1 MRLQKFMAKAGIAS
15 RRKSEKIILDERVMV
30 NDKIIKELGFKINPD
45 KDIIKVDNKIIY
57 IEEEKIYI
65 LLNKP
70 VNYITS
76 VSDQFDRKTV
86 MDLLPDIQQRVYPVG
101 RLDYDTSGLL
111 LLTNDGDLTYKMT
124 HPSHEVEKV
133 YLAEVKGIP
142 SEDQLNNF
150 RNGLSIEDYVTSKA
164 KINIIEKNN
173 TKSLLEI
180 TIHEGK
186 NRQVRKM
193 CEKINHPVL
202 KLKRIKFGIID
213 LNGLKEGNYRRLTKT
228 ELTYLKK
235 SHKEDKK
242 I

>member
-1 MRLQKFMAKAGIAS
+1 MAKAGIAS

-150 RNGLSIEDYVTSKA
+150 RK
-164 KINIIEKNN
+164 
-173 TKSLLEI
+173 
-180 TIHEGK
+180 
-186 NRQVRKM
+186 
-193 CEKINHPVL
+193 
-202 KLKRIKFGIID
+202 
-213 LNGLKEGNYRRLTKT
+213 
-228 ELTYLKK
+228 
-235 SHKEDKK
+235 
-242 I
+242 